1 MNQIIDQTKRW
12 INKVVIG
19 LNLCPFAK
27 FPFDKNLIKYKVV
40 ADKNLEK
47 LMKEVLIELN
57 HLITTPAEEVETT
70 LVITPN
76 FLASFE
82 DYLNALSSLEELLEQ
97 LKLNGIIQIASFHPK
112 YQFAGS
118 GIDDVE
124 NYTNRSPYPMFHLLR
139 EDSLEKAIEN
149 YQNPEEIPE
158 INMEIMRTLGLQKI
172 KAILNDIRTKN

>member
-1 MNQIIDQTKRW
+1 M
-12 INKVVIG
+12 
-19 LNLCPFAK
+19 
-27 FPFDKNLIKYKVV
+27 
-40 ADKNLEK
+40 
-47 LMKEVLIELN
+47 
-57 HLITTPAEEVETT
+57 
-70 LVITPN
+70 
-76 FLASFE
+76 
-82 DYLNALSSLEELLEQ
+82 EQ

-118 GIDDVE
+118 GTDDVE